1 MESARKFAETNELK
15 FYTAN
20 LDDFFNQIDA
30 VYIASPHGTHYGY
43 VKQSLLAGKH
53 VLCEKPMTLN
63 RKEAEELFSLA
74 KEKNC
79 ILMEGIKTAYCP
91 GFVQMLSIARSG
103 VIGTIRDVE
112 ACFTK
117 LTSPILRELTD
128 TQTGGSFTELAS

>member
-1 MESARKFAETNELK
+1 MVPEVKYVSGIYVESVYNPKMESARKFAETNELK

-63 RKEAEELFSLA
+63 RKRL
-74 KEKNC
+74 KNC
-79 ILMEGIKTAYCP
+79 
-91 GFVQMLSIARSG
+91 
-103 VIGTIRDVE
+103 
-112 ACFTK
+112 
-117 LTSPILRELTD
+117 
-128 TQTGGSFTELAS
+128 LAWQRKRTVF